1 MPQNMYHQSGP
12 IFSTFVIKV
21 IKLTIPHQINLSLEL
36 YSLQELD
43 YKNSYLF
50 IHNNCFYFNNCNVII
65 NFCKDM
71 MTECENPNPHD
82 YSINDPK
89 VTQMKWQKITLGSAK
104 WGTL

>member
-1 MPQNMYHQSGP
+1 
-12 IFSTFVIKV
+12 
-21 IKLTIPHQINLSLEL
+21 
-36 YSLQELD
+36 
-43 YKNSYLF
+43 
-50 IHNNCFYFNNCNVII
+50 
-65 NFCKDM
+65 M